1 MKTYRRHGYKNFF
14 LQSCESSTKDVNID
28 QRVSAIDG
36 ESSGPERSSRIAGEG
51 NDRALYLFHYPNLCI
66 NRYGRWMDTN
76 IVWPDGPDNC
86 IVDFEWYAE
95 SETKADANLVRSSIA
110 DSEVV
115 QAEDIMLCERVQK
128 GLKSSAYRGREGRYS
143 PILETGK
150 AVMCIE
156 HYSVSSGMDVIYF
169 SCVLVRYCSHILGT
183 ASFAFFKFPTRASE
197 DG

>member
-1 MKTYRRHGYKNFF
+1 MKTYRREGYKNFF
-14 LQSCESSTKDVNID
+14 LQSCESSSSHTDTG
-28 QRVSAIDG
+28 QSVSTVDS
-36 ESSGPERSSRIAGEG
+36 ESSRPVRSSRIAGGG

-66 NRYGRWMDTN
+66 NRYGKWMDTN

-95 SETKADANLVRSSIA
+95 RETKADENFVKSSIA

-143 PILETGK
+143 PILETGTPQ
-150 AVMCIE
+150 
-156 HYSVSSGMDVIYF
+156 
-169 SCVLVRYCSHILGT
+169 CSLSTGQP
-183 ASFAFFKFPTRASE
+183 AL
-197 DG
+197 